1 MLHLIDHPV
10 SPSYAGCLHLH
21 LSDSGVGHAE
31 IYFEEN
37 IKEEDLNSSPSGEHD
52 HVTRPPEQGLCLTE
66 PLGRQH
72 CLGGGLGSSW
82 QENVQLDF

>member
-1 MLHLIDHPV
+1 MLHLIAHPV
-10 SPSYAGCLHLH
+10 SPSAAGCLHLH

-31 IYFEEN
+31 IDFEEN
-37 IKEEDLNSSPSGEHD
+37 IKEDALNFSPSSEHD

-66 PLGRQH
+66 PLSRQH
-72 CLGGGLGSSW
+72 CLGCGLGSSW